1 MFLGLLCG
9 TRDRQEQPQLEKVKK
24 KKRGRKKC
32 QEREYD
38 KFVKSVGE
46 PFFVTCPKP
55 KCQRKNFTRY
65 VNCVVF
71 KTELPDKGSSD
82 TLTVF
87 WDMRANGSRDADP
100 INIIGLVKM
109 SHRHNKV
116 INSFLEEYSPM
127 SQSTMAQV
135 KISLS
140 EYSGP
145 NLSPRVLWLRS
156 KYLSKSTLEQTQIP
170 LSEYS
175 GKMYSGTD
183 SNLFPRVL
191 WQEVLSLS
199 QDTLG
204 EGYRGL
210 STNFRS
216 GPGLVQF
223 RSKSLSQSPLAQ
235 TKDFVTEH
243 SCLG

>member
-1 MFLGLLCG
+1 MKTL
-9 TRDRQEQPQLEKVKK
+9 PKK
-24 KKRGRKKC
+24 LSGSGPNTSPRVLWLRPNSLS
-32 QEREYD
+32 QSIMALTQN
-38 KFVKSVGE
+38 V
-46 PFFVTCPKP
+46 
-55 KCQRKNFTRY
+55 
-65 VNCVVF
+65 
-71 KTELPDKGSSD
+71 LP
-82 TLTVF
+82 
-87 WDMRANGSRDADP
+87 
-100 INIIGLVKM
+100 
-109 SHRHNKV
+109 
-116 INSFLEEYSPM
+116 EYSG
-127 SQSTMAQV
+127 
-135 KISLS
+135 
-140 EYSGP
+140 SGP

-235 TKDFVTEH
+235 TKDLVTEH